1 MVYLCYTSLDQKPIA
16 AKCESV
22 KELLL
27 PLTSALNGAKLRFYG
42 RIDPI
47 YLPEFSDHSMLL
59 AHLVNDL
66 LPICNRCRAYE
77 FRLNFLSGES
87 APALISSILKM
98 GPVRNCNNV
107 VFELFAA
114 ARRTTRTTPLP
125 VETITEWFIQGADE
139 GKAKKSL
146 DIRMRNI
153 SNGAEVEARLKE
165 AKAGLSLKIYISL
178 Y

>member
-27 PLTSALNGAKLRFYG
+27 PLTAALNGAKLRFDE
-42 RIDPI
+42 RIDRNF
-47 YLPEFSDHSMLL
+47 LSDFSDHSMLFD
-59 AHLVNDL
+59 HLGNDL
-66 LPICNRCRAYE
+66 LPICNRCLAYE
-77 FRLNFLSGES
+77 FRLNLLPGER
-87 APALISSILKM
+87 APVLISSILKM
-98 GPVRNCNNV
+98 GPVRDCNNV

-125 VETITEWFIQGADE
+125 VETITEWFIQGVEE

-146 DIRMRNI
+146 EIRMGNI

-165 AKAGLSLKIYISL
+165 AKAGYIFSFKI
-178 Y
+178 